1 MRPPLCHLSERTLTV
16 QNPPGNLKPV
26 VGAVDSDVAVAD
38 GDCCCLIPNTGAR
51 VDCSVE
57 DRFNEAGSAD
67 DHLTSSAG
75 EPQER

>member
-1 MRPPLCHLSERTLTV
+1 MLIILIILILFIFLR
-16 QNPPGNLKPV
+16 LKPV
-26 VGAVDSDVAVAD
+26 VGAVDSHVAVAD
-38 GDCCCLIPNTGAR
+38 GNCCCLIPNTGAR

-57 DRFNEAGSAD
+57 DRFDEAGSAD